1 MPTNK
6 VQLYTDA
13 LKDELNYYKITDD
26 IKYLYFNAVFSSFPF
41 SKDSSSNVKTS
52 LDKFFTNFDEFLY
65 YFLLKKSDYFTY
77 FTTTVDNITDNFKK
91 PYEPTS
97 IPARYVIERLVVFL
111 LYLNIVPDLKGEI
124 INRLYSTHLA
134 KDLLDTDF
142 PLRASV
148 ALTDSQ
154 TVLKIVEATSANNDS
169 IKRELRIC
177 TSVKKVGETKT
188 MLTPGKDILLLC
200 SNLTMHFD
208 IELWVN
214 GTKEG
219 IITRRCTLNNLTT
232 SQIIDGCEQ
241 LKK

>member
-26 IKYLYFNAVFSSFPF
+26 IMYLYFNAVFSSFPF
-41 SKDSSSNVKTS
+41 SKDNSSNVKTS

-77 FTTTVDNITDNFKK
+77 FTTSVDNITDNFKK

-111 LYLNIVPDLKGEI
+111 LYLNIVPNLKVEI
-124 INRLYSTHLA
+124 INRLYSTHLV
-134 KDLLDTDF
+134 KDLLDCDTISQ
-142 PLRASV
+142 ASV
-148 ALTDSQ
+148 ELTDSQ
-154 TVLKIVEATSANNDS
+154 TILKITGVSSANTGSVN
-169 IKRELRIC
+169 RELRIC
-177 TSVKKVGETKT
+177 TSVKKVGET
-188 MLTPGKDILLLC
+188 MLTPGKDILSLC

-219 IITRRCTLNNLTT
+219 IIIRRCTLNNLTT